1 MKRALVISYILTFTL
16 LASSQETPLTTG
28 WRAIRASEVTI
39 DGGRLTTADPDPAGW
54 MNATVPGTVLTTL
67 VNNGQVPDPWYGM
80 NNEKI
85 PDIWNA
91 GRDYYTY
98 WFFTR
103 FTIPE
108 LDSTRQV
115 WLKFRGINYRAEI
128 WLNGTLLDDTIR
140 EGMFIRRKFNVTA
153 LLNRQGYNRLA
164 VRVEPPLNPGNP
176 NGGQGGDGTIGRD
189 VTMQFT
195 PGWDWIQ
202 PVRDRNTGIW
212 DAVTI
217 EVTGDIDVRDG
228 YARTRVPGAR
238 LPGELQDPAFVT
250 FSAELVNPTDRL
262 VEGEVTVSFM
272 GSTDKKKM
280 KLEPRS
286 SVTYKFPEM
295 KQTDPRIWWP
305 NGMGQP
311 SLYPAVITF
320 NDKKGNTLDREDL
333 MFGFREAGSYFD
345 DSTGARV
352 FTING
357 QKLFVRGANWI
368 ASDGM
373 LRLSPARYEAE
384 VKMHAEMNMNM
395 IRVWGGSITE
405 RPEFYDA
412 CDRNGILVWQD
423 LWITGDCNGRWLDT
437 VRKAD
442 SQEVRRMYPD
452 DDSLFLRSVDD
463 QLRMLRNH
471 PSLYIICGGNEFPP
485 PAELDTLIRR
495 KLEAFKGSHIYLSE
509 STSPELLHNTIGGT
523 ADGPYNIREPLWFFT
538 EKWHPFNPEIGSVG
552 LPNMEGLT
560 RMMDEKDL
568 VVPSGREVNEVW
580 RYHKYMGY
588 GGMIEK
594 LGEPSGMADFVR
606 KAQLLNFEQYRA
618 MAEGYTSRMWDWYTG
633 FLVWKSQN
641 PWPALKGQFYDW
653 FLDQNAGFYGFRHGT
668 VPVHLMFN
676 PVDSAIYVVNSTPKE
691 RKGLRL
697 EAKLTDE
704 YGKEIWKKAE
714 ERAVEGYSITKVW
727 EPDLG
732 GSTAGAVGGA
742 LGGAQGGTRDGG
754 QGSALGGAQAEGQSG
769 TGTGVQFLKLRI
781 TYVSTGL
788 PLDDNTYWFPRN
800 GARASLTSL
809 PGAKVVGQMMKG
821 NNGKYTVDLANSGT
835 VAAFFVR
842 MKVIRATDGEMIS
855 PVFLDDN
862 YIVLLPGERKTIQ
875 VDVTDVR
882 EDERNTPLLLHLEGF
897 NLQPVIVRL

>member
-1 MKRALVISYILTFTL
+1 MREQQMKKVIIISLLLSLTYLV
-16 LASSQETPLTTG
+16 SSQETPLTTG
-28 WRAIRASEVTI
+28 WRAIRASEVTV
-39 DGGRLTTADPDPAGW
+39 DGRVLTTEDPSPEGW
-54 MNATVPGTVLTTL
+54 INATVPGTILTTM
-67 VNNGQVPDPWYGM
+67 VNNRLVPEPWYGM
-80 NNEKI
+80 NNEEI
-85 PDIWNA
+85 PDIWDA

-103 FTIPE
+103 FSIPG

-115 WLKFRGINYRAEI
+115 WLKFRGINYRAEV
-128 WLNGTLLDDTIR
+128 WFNGSLLSDSVTD
-140 EGMFIRRKFNVTA
+140 GMFLRREYNVTA
-153 LLNRQGYNRLA
+153 LLNNDGHNRLA
-164 VRVEPPLNPGNP
+164 VRVEPPLNPGKP

-195 PGWDWIQ
+195 AGWDWIQ

-217 EVTGDIDVRDG
+217 EITGDVDLRNG
-228 YARTRVPGAR
+228 FARTRVPGAR

-250 FSAELVNPTDRL
+250 FSADIVNPTDRL
-262 VEGEVTVSFM
+262 VEGEIAVSYL

-280 KLEPRS
+280 KLEPNS
-286 SVTYKFPEM
+286 TVTYTFPEK

-305 NGMGQP
+305 NGLGQP

-320 NDKKGNTLDREDL
+320 SDKKGNTLDREEL

-345 DSTGARV
+345 DSTGARI

-373 LRLSPARYEAE
+373 LRLSPERYNTE

-423 LWITGDCNGRWLDT
+423 LWITGDCNGRWCDT

-442 SQEVRRMYPD
+442 SQEVRRQYPD
-452 DDSLFLRSVDD
+452 NDSLFLRSVED
-463 QLRMLRNH
+463 QILMLRNH
-471 PSLYIICGGNEFPP
+471 PSLYLICGGNEFTLP
-485 PAELDTLIRR
+485 EGLDTLVPKR
-495 KLEAFKGSHIYLSE
+495 LEEIDGMRIWLDE
-509 STSPELLHNTIGGT
+509 STSEDLLRNTLGGT

-538 EKWHPFNPEIGSVG
+538 QKWHPFNPEIGSVG
-552 LPNMEGLT
+552 LPNIESL
-560 RMMDEKDL
+560 RKMMDEKDL
-568 VVPSGREVNEVW
+568 VLPVGDEVNEVW

-588 GGMIEK
+588 GAMIDR
-594 LGEPSGMADFVR
+594 LGQPADLADFVR
-606 KAQLLNFEQYRA
+606 KAQLLNYEQYRA
-618 MAEGYTSRMWDWYTG
+618 LVEGYTSHMWDWYTG

-653 FLDQNAGFYGFRHGT
+653 YLDQNAGFYGFRHGT
-668 VPVHLMFN
+668 APVHMMFN

-704 YGKEIWKKAE
+704 YGREIWKKAE
-714 ERAVEGYSITKVW
+714 ERTVDGNSIVKIW
-727 EPDLG
+727 D
-732 GSTAGAVGGA
+732 AGLRNNPAK
-742 LGGAQGGTRDGG
+742 
-754 QGSALGGAQAEGQSG
+754 
-769 TGTGVQFLKLRI
+769 VQFLKLRI

-788 PLDDNTYWFPRN
+788 QLDDNTYWFPQDGDRKY
-800 GARASLTSL
+800 LTSL
-809 PGAKVVGQMMKG
+809 PGAKIVGQMMKG
-821 NNGKYTVDLANSGT
+821 SNGKYTVDLANSGS

-842 MKVIRATDGEMIS
+842 MKVIRALDGEMLT
-855 PVFLDDN
+855 PVFIDDN
-862 YIVLLPGERKTIQ
+862 YIVLLPGEKRTIQ
-875 VDVTDVR
+875 VDVTGVS
-882 EDERNTPLLLHLEGF
+882 EDERSTPLLLQLEGF
-897 NLQPVIVRL
+897 NLQPAMVRL